1 MIATKLKEK
10 LGLGGIAPRRTSAP
24 APAAECE
31 IDLRHEEDEALVRR
45 SQKGESAAFDVLVE
59 RYKERLYATVYHMTS
74 NHEDANDLVQDTFI
88 KAYKS
93 LQSFRGQSSFYT
105 WVYRIAVNRT
115 INFVKRRKN
124 RNQYSLDDLDS
135 SIQSDPD
142 LVEMQSHA
150 TPRREV
156 GLNELQ
162 EKLNEALQKLS
173 ESHRAVVTLHD
184 VQGMTHADI
193 AKVMGCSE
201 GTVRHNICSRI
212 SRTSGSRRR
221 LPGRCGSILPI
232 APTAGSWSNARGACS
247 GCSHSSAMSD
257 RQRGISRISFLNF
270 MGGC

>member
-1 MIATKLKEK
+1 VIATKLKEK
-10 LGLGGIAPRRTSAP
+10 LGLGGAVTRPASAL
-24 APAAECE
+24 APAAERE

-135 SIQSDPD
+135 AIQSDPD

-162 EKLNEALQKLS
+162 EKLNDALQKLS

-201 GTVRHNICSRI
+201 GTVRSR
-212 SRTSGSRRR
+212 
-221 LPGRCGSILPI
+221 LFY
-232 APTAGSWSNARGACS
+232 ARQQLQGLLS
-247 GCSHSSAMSD
+247 EY
-257 RQRGISRISFLNF
+257 L
-270 MGGC
+270 